1 MRLPFM
7 VSDISDK
14 PKNSISTDK
23 PTAKIKPVAVLAAKP
38 VPIIRPSIAASINV
52 VEISPMLV
60 PVLPDA
66 CA

>member
-52 VEISPMLV
+52 V
-60 PVLPDA
+60 
-66 CA
+66 